1 MYIYTRVP
9 GALRR
14 GIMAKDKES
23 LLRSGKK
30 SKLEM
35 ILIMIITEKKV
46 YAGFTM

>member
-1 MYIYTRVP
+1 MYIYI
-9 GALRR
+9 R
-14 GIMAKDKES
+14 GFRACYEEAKDKES